1 MVDLELEVAD
11 LINAVYDANNAL
23 SELDGQFDAACLAT
37 DPLIG
42 LTELSRI
49 VKRALILQQFADE
62 LKHFANQFH
71 VTPTED
77 DECDAM
83 IGAIRQIANAE
94 TSNFKLFEQIVAFRR
109 IFATFAYQD
118 NALQVLQQQ
127 IENDDP
133 QFDNDTYVATVLDK
147 TVAPAIARIV
157 GMCDVLQSLSRLLST
172 V

>member
-1 MVDLELEVAD
+1 MADLELEVDD
-11 LINAVYDANNAL
+11 LINAAYDANNAL

-49 VKRALILQQFADE
+49 VKHTLILQQFADE

-71 VTPTED
+71 LTPTED

-83 IGAIRQIANAE
+83 RGAIQQMANVEASNSELFKQI
-94 TSNFKLFEQIVAFRR
+94 IDFRHK
-109 IFATFAYQD
+109 FTVFAYQD
-118 NALQVLQQQ
+118 TALQVLQQQ
-127 IENDDP
+127 IEDESPQLDDEA
-133 QFDNDTYVATVLDK
+133 YVAMALDK
-147 TVAPAIARIV
+147 TVAPAIARVV
-157 GMCDVLQSLSRLLST
+157 GMSDVLQSFSRLLSA